1 MGKQALVIG
10 WTVFEAEIGACAIAW
25 SAQGIAGAQLP
36 EGDAAA
42 LRARM
47 HARFEGV
54 CEQGAPPAW
63 VLQAVGGVQALLA
76 GRSRDRLLDLPLD
89 ETGIAAFPRQV
100 YALTRQIAVGQTC
113 SYGELAALL
122 GQPGAARAVGAALGQ
137 NPFAPIVPCHRV
149 LGADA
154 ALVGFSAHGGLD
166 SKRRLLL
173 IEARACGQLA
183 GDQLPLL

>member
-1 MGKQALVIG
+1 MGNRALVIG
-10 WTVFEAEIGACAIAW
+10 WTVFETDIGACAIAW
-25 SAQGIAGAQLP
+25 SGQGIAGAQLP

-47 HARFEGV
+47 QLRFAGAS
-54 CEQGAPPAW
+54 EQGLAPAW
-63 VLQAVGGVQALLA
+63 VLQAVGGVQALLG
-76 GRSRDRLLDLPLD
+76 GRSADRLLDLPLD
-89 ETGIAAFPRQV
+89 ETGIPAFQRQV
-100 YALTRQIAVGQTC
+100 YALTRQIAVGQTR
-113 SYGELAALL
+113 SYGELAARL

-154 ALVGFSAHGGLD
+154 ALVGFSAHGGLA

-173 IEARACGQLA
+173 IEARAAGQL
-183 GDQLPLL
+183 GGEQQLLF